1 VASCLLFASFGCSP
15 SAPKD
20 SSAAEL
26 QSPLDEKVAEEV
38 DEEAVRTE
46 RAKKVLKV
54 IESAEA
60 HNRRLKRTDD
70 RLFNE

>member
-1 VASCLLFASFGCSP
+1 MASCLLFASFGCSR
-15 SAPKD
+15 
-20 SSAAEL
+20 SAAEL
-26 QSPLDEKVAEEV
+26 QTPLDEKVAEEV